1 MQDHQINL
9 TLVNDVG
16 NPLSNGAKQITSIG
30 QLVANDMKKTSGN
43 KKRRSK
49 EHQVANDEDPAIPKN
64 SQNKVCNKENIIET
78 ERLNRSANK
87 KRLERLMNRA
97 KERSGSLPDNKYS
110 RKGERKS
117 IKVTISIYGKQGL
130 QENID

>member
-1 MQDHQINL
+1 
-9 TLVNDVG
+9 
-16 NPLSNGAKQITSIG
+16 
-30 QLVANDMKKTSGN
+30 MKKSSGT

-49 EHQVANDEDPAIPKN
+49 ETPNNDDESSFNMNTKN
-64 SQNKVCNKENIIET
+64 HNKNCNKENIIET

-97 KERSGSLPDNKYS
+97 KERSGSVPDLKYS

-117 IKVTISIYGKQGL
+117 IKVGIS
-130 QENID
+130 

>member
-1 MQDHQINL
+1 MSY
-9 TLVNDVG
+9 LVNTTTG
-16 NPLSNGAKQITSIG
+16 GKQITSIG
-30 QLVANDMKKTSGN
+30 QLVANDMKKSTGA

-49 EHQVANDEDPAIPKN
+49 DPPMVNEDESAFTTN
-64 SQNKVCNKENIIET
+64 SKIQNKNCNKENIIET

-97 KERSGSLPDNKYS
+97 KERSGSLPENKYS

-117 IKVTISIYGKQGL
+117 IKVCVIIIKVH
-130 QENID
+130 NCPV

>member
-1 MQDHQINL
+1 
-9 TLVNDVG
+9 
-16 NPLSNGAKQITSIG
+16 
-30 QLVANDMKKTSGN
+30 MKKTSGN

-49 EHQVANDEDPAIPKN
+49 EHQVVNDEEHAIPKN
-64 SQNKVCNKENIIET
+64 SQNKICNKENIIET

>member
-1 MQDHQINL
+1 MNTGKHI
-9 TLVNDVG
+9 
-16 NPLSNGAKQITSIG
+16 PSIG
-30 QLVANDMKKTSGN
+30 QLVANDMKKTSGT

-49 EHQVANDEDPAIPKN
+49 ENANNDDDSAFNMNTKN
-64 SQNKVCNKENIIET
+64 HNKNCNKENIIET

-97 KERSGSLPDNKYS
+97 KERSGSLPENKYS

-117 IKVTISIYGKQGL
+117 IKVRANMAIPSQSVFSKTS
-130 QENID
+130 